1 MRKIFDYKP
10 AHNYLDISSMEELM
24 IAKAKLQGE
33 IREKERDICDDF
45 DELVY
50 MLSPGRILAAISSK
64 FDFVNSMAA
73 GLRRGYMFI
82 RDIMKGGSE
91 SASGQKSGSESRP
104 EPEPEPKSEAEQWRK
119 PETKAETED

>member
-1 MRKIFDYKP
+1 MRKIFDCKP

-24 IAKAKLQGE
+24 IAKAKLRGE

-82 RDIMKGGSE
+82 RDIMNGGRE
-91 SASGQKSGSESRP
+91 SASGQKSGSG
-104 EPEPEPKSEAEQWRK
+104 PEPKSEPEPEQWRK
-119 PETKAETED
+119 PETGTMAETED